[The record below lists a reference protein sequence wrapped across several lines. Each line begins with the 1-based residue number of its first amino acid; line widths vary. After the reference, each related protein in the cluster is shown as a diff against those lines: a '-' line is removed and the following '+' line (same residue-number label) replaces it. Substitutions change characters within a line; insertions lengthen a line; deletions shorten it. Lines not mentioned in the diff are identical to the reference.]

1 MLFISHKTDDKAHA
15 LRLRDRLLGRGYEP
29 GQLFLDSDP
38 KSGIRAGAKWEKEL
52 YERLKD
58 CRALIVLCSPRWR
71 ASQWCFAELVYAR
84 MSGKEI
90 FPVVV

>member
-38 KSGIRAGAKWEKEL
+38 KSGIRAGA
-52 YERLKD
+52 
-58 CRALIVLCSPRWR
+58 
-71 ASQWCFAELVYAR
+71 
-84 MSGKEI
+84 
-90 FPVVV
+90 